1 VVLESLNH
9 PRDRTRWEGAMGYQG
24 LLRQVLLRLVGC
36 SWFSR
41 WAVAQRAIGFSGEF
55 GWSLSTSPES
65 GDRRPVSPQLLVGLP
80 GLRIAAKEAKRN
92 FQGHRFR
99 RKIGGRN
106 SLKQER

>member
-41 WAVAQRAIGFSGEF
+41 WAVAQRSDWIQREF
-55 GWSLSTSPES
+55 WLVTSPES
-65 GDRRPVSPQLLVGLP
+65 GDRTGVQGVSFCGTS
-80 GLRIAAKEAKRN
+80 GLRIAAKEEAKLPR
-92 FQGHRFR
+92 
-99 RKIGGRN
+99 I
-106 SLKQER
+106 SIS